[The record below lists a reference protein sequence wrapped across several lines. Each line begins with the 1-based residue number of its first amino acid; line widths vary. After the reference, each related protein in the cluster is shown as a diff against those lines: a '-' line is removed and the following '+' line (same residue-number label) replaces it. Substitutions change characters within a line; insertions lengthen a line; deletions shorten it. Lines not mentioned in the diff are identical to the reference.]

1 MNGSSPEVGWFVISN
16 NDRLSGRKVGSKRV
30 HVNAGAQPIP
40 PDPLRARVRVADTP
54 WPTASADRQ
63 GTARQSLAPW
73 NSVQ

>member
-1 MNGSSPEVGWFVISN
+1 MNGSSPERGWFVISN

-30 HVNAGAQPIP
+30 HVNAGAQPI
-40 PDPLRARVRVADTP
+40 LRT
-54 WPTASADRQ
+54 